1 MLTAA
6 DVAKTRAIMMALKQ
20 FDSFCGE
27 VGMTMTTAFCVFAKT
42 VVRRHNILQI
52 IALFSGMR

>member
-6 DVAKTRAIMMALKQ
+6 DVAKTRAIMMALVPRAIA
-20 FDSFCGE
+20 GYA
-27 VGMTMTTAFCVFAKT
+27 AF
-42 VVRRHNILQI
+42 HILQI